1 MADFDYV
8 FISPHAVAQFQRR
21 IAPMSRAAA
30 ARLIR
35 EGIQSATNVR
45 RLPDGLTWRVK
56 TRRPFPFEF
65 RAFVVYDLERGH
77 FVVTTIVRGDGSVRR
92 KHHRRAQQVDKSHD
106 NQRGGIA
113 TSEA

>member
-1 MADFDYV
+1 MADFGYI

-30 ARLIR
+30 AQVIR
-35 EGIQSATNVR
+35 EGIQLATNVR
-45 RLPDGLTWRVK
+45 RLPDGLTWRLR

-65 RAFVVYDLERGH
+65 RAFCVFDEARGH

-92 KHHRRAQQVDKSHD
+92 KHRQRAQQVNEPPERRD
-106 NQRGGIA
+106 A
-113 TSEA
+113 A